1 LADDVEWW
9 GTQWAERIA
18 ELVESG
24 DELRRLRANM
34 KLFARR
40 SYRWSRVAREW
51 HALITDE
58 LVG

>member
-1 LADDVEWW
+1 
-9 GTQWAERIA
+9 
-18 ELVESG
+18 VESG